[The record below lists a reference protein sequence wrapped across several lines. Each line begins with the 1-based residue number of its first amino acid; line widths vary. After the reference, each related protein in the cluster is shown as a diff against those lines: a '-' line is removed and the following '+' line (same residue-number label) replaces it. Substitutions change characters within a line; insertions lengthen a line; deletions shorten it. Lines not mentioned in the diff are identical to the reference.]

1 MALTIKSSDT
11 AVAANAVIALQEH
24 IKMGNKASEN
34 IRNNIEL
41 FNQAAD
47 SFDKSFKE
55 KIELIEQGSTE
66 LINAAKELQNNFKN
80 TLKGA
85 DKTISKINSSFTSLM
100 KKIVYALI
108 AFVFIEAL
116 FFFGY
121 LFYDSHKTNEAK
133 SALQSSLDKALYDVS
148 NLQGFLIHIY
158 NQDSQKA
165 SEDFTKWL
173 NTNGGKNVQ
182 Q

>member
-24 IKMGNKASEN
+24 IEIGNKVSEN

-55 KIELIEQGSTE
+55 KIELIEQGGIE
-66 LINAAKELQNNFKN
+66 LINAAKEIQSNFQN
-80 TLKGA
+80 TLKSA
-85 DKTISKINSSFTSLM
+85 DKTISKINSSFSSLM
-100 KKIVYALI
+100 KKIISALI

-121 LFYDSHKTNEAK
+121 MFYDSHKTNETKA
-133 SALQSSLDKALYDVS
+133 ALQSSLDKALNNVS
-148 NLQGFLIHIY
+148 NLQGFIIHIY

-165 SEDFTKWL
+165 SKDFTKWL
-173 NTNGGKNVQ
+173 NTNGDSSVQ
-182 Q
+182 

>member
-1 MALTIKSSDT
+1 M
-11 AVAANAVIALQEH
+11 
-24 IKMGNKASEN
+24 
-34 IRNNIEL
+34 
-41 FNQAAD
+41 
-47 SFDKSFKE
+47 
-55 KIELIEQGSTE
+55 
-66 LINAAKELQNNFKN
+66 KN
-80 TLKGA
+80 VV
-85 DKTISKINSSFTSLM
+85 S
-100 KKIVYALI
+100 ALI
-108 AFVFIEAL
+108 AFVFIEAI

>member
-11 AVAANAVIALQEH
+11 AITANAVIALQEH
-24 IKMGNKASEN
+24 IEMGDKASEN

-41 FNQAAD
+41 FNQATD

-55 KIELIEQGSTE
+55 KIELVEQGSIE
-66 LINAAKELQNNFKN
+66 LINATKEIQNNFKN

-85 DKTISKINSSFTSLM
+85 DKTISKINSSFSSLM
-100 KKIVYALI
+100 KKIVSALI
-108 AFVFIEAL
+108 AFVFIEVI

-121 LFYDSHKTNEAK
+121 LFYDSHKTNETK
-133 SALQSSLDKALYDVS
+133 SALQSRLDKALYDMS
-148 NLQGFLIHIY
+148 NLKGFIIHIY

-173 NTNGGKNVQ
+173 NKNGGGNVQ
-182 Q
+182 

>member
-24 IKMGNKASEN
+24 IEIGNKASEN

-41 FNQAAD
+41 FNQATD

-55 KIELIEQGSTE
+55 KIELIEQGGAELMNATE
-66 LINAAKELQNNFKN
+66 EIQNNLKN

-85 DKTISKINSSFTSLM
+85 DKTISKINSSFSSLM
-100 KKIVYALI
+100 KKIVSALI
-108 AFVFIEAL
+108 AFVFIEVI

-121 LFYDSHKTNEAK
+121 MFYDSHKTNEAK
-133 SALQSSLDKALYDVS
+133 SALQSSLDKALNNVS
-148 NLQGFLIHIY
+148 DLKDFIIHIY

-173 NTNGGKNVQ
+173 NKNGDSNVQ
-182 Q
+182 